1 VVNADLVM
9 RVDYVDMLNRH
20 GASGA
25 CATMAVRE
33 YEFQIPFGVID
44 ENEGMISSIREKPVH
59 RSMVCAGVYVI
70 SPEVLSLIESDQ
82 YHDMPSVFEELIRT
96 GHKAASYAV
105 RGYWLD
111 VGRIADF
118 HKANQDFAEGAP

>member
-1 VVNADLVM
+1 
-9 RVDYVDMLNRH
+9 
-20 GASGA
+20 
-25 CATMAVRE
+25 
-33 YEFQIPFGVID
+33 
-44 ENEGMISSIREKPVH
+44 
-59 RSMVCAGVYVI
+59 
-70 SPEVLSLIESDQ
+70 
-82 YHDMPSVFEELIRT
+82 MPSVFEELIRT